1 MQRLLWKRAGQFSG
15 NRLVWVRVLDAT
27 LGLKPRLTEGD
38 SEMRNLKLKQVL
50 PVDTETET
58 LQKFSLAENGLRLA
72 SENSHVADA
81 GSTPALH
88 GVKETPGLHVMGDLY
103 DVQCEERFLLDSDLL
118 RKHCLELV
126 KQAGLSSVGDFFH
139 QFDGAG
145 GVTGMVV
152 LAESHMS
159 IHTWPEKRY
168 VTVDVYV
175 CSYTQDNRPRAR
187 QLYRSLLETFNPQR
201 ESVHSVERL

>member
-1 MQRLLWKRAGQFSG
+1 
-15 NRLVWVRVLDAT
+15 
-27 LGLKPRLTEGD
+27 
-38 SEMRNLKLKQVL
+38 MRNLKLKQVL

-58 LQKFSLAENGLRLA
+58 LQEFSQAGDGPRTVLDTTGT
-72 SENSHVADA
+72 D
-81 GSTPALH
+81 GSTTPRLH
-88 GVKETPGLHVMGDLY
+88 SVKETPGLHVMGDLY
-103 DVQCEERFLLDSDLL
+103 DVQCEACFMVDADLL
-118 RKHCLELV
+118 REHCLRLV
-126 KQAGLSSVGDFFH
+126 EQAGLSSVGDFFH

-159 IHTWPEKRY
+159 IHTWPEKNY

-187 QLYRSLLETFNPQR
+187 ELYQSLLDMFQPQS
-201 ESVHSVERL
+201 ENSHSVERL

>member
-1 MQRLLWKRAGQFSG
+1 
-15 NRLVWVRVLDAT
+15 
-27 LGLKPRLTEGD
+27 
-38 SEMRNLKLKQVL
+38 MRNLKLKQVL

-58 LQKFSLAENGLRLA
+58 LQKFSEASNGLRAVSGSADNGAVAPDA
-72 SENSHVADA
+72 ST
-81 GSTPALH
+81 TPVLH
-88 GVKETPGLHVMGDLY
+88 SVKETPGLHVMGDLY
-103 DVQCEERFLLDSDLL
+103 NVQCEDRFMLDADLL
-118 RKHCLELV
+118 RTHCLKLV
-126 KQAGLSSVGDFFH
+126 EEAGLSSVGDFFH

-159 IHTWPEKRY
+159 IHTWPEKKY

-187 QLYRSLLETFNPQR
+187 QLYQSLLDTFQPER
-201 ESVHSVERL
+201 ENAHSVERL